1 MSNTTVYKSNREQK
15 KEAAQKILKWI
26 NDHDCFK
33 WVTMCKRL
41 DIDPSNFSKKLSDP
55 EAILQPDAIAK
66 ITKFIKEYGF
76 K

>member
-1 MSNTTVYKSNREQK
+1 
-15 KEAAQKILKWI
+15 
-26 NDHDCFK
+26 
-33 WVTMCKRL
+33 VTICKRL
-41 DIDPSNFSKKLSDP
+41 DIYQSNLIKKLSDP